1 MEIFTSR
8 VSTSRFLEGRLND
21 DLLTPSKILKV
32 RCWNGPLP
40 ATGDIM
46 AGKQLFSLVFV
57 SNLIDLGLNLGVAQ
71 HRQSECDRESVSAPI
86 QNPKIS
92 QEKD

>member
-1 MEIFTSR
+1 ML
-8 VSTSRFLEGRLND
+8 VVPDAKGRQ
-21 DLLTPSKILKV
+21 I
-32 RCWNGPLP
+32 RIRIWNGPLP

-57 SNLIDLGLNLGVAQ
+57 LNLIDFDLNLGVAQ
-71 HRQSECDRESVSAPI
+71 HRQFERDRESVSAPI